1 MPHLRAFLFLLFAPV
16 AFAADQEIKVDNFNN
31 PGATGDV
38 KSGTSWANNVTR
50 GPDTI
55 TVAGTAKSDSGWGAS
70 GQSLNAT
77 GMAYVTIFAR
87 RDTGNVAP
95 NLSVTFYDS
104 NLRFHQ
110 ITVGT
115 SLFAVGT
122 MTAVQAPIGTWVS
135 GFNPA
140 QITDWNIGG
149 GEPPPG
155 TATMRMTFDH
165 LALSATA
172 TLSAPTITEQPAD
185 RVAGIGTGT
194 TLTVAATG
202 TPTLRYQWKRHG
214 TAISGATNPSLEFTN
229 LALSASDTYQVD
241 VTNDAGTTPSRVA
254 TLTVL
259 DIIATHA
266 LATVSAAGY
275 VPGGTVTVTNTITY
289 AGTAPT
295 GLGWQV
301 LLPTGWSYA
310 SDGGNAP
317 QTKPAVNATGLAEW
331 TWTSVPTS
339 PATFTYTL
347 NVPGTATGAQAI
359 MALLVIAQNAT
370 NGTIL
375 VKPDAL
381 IVPAALRPHSADTMP
396 KPTPDYALD
405 VSELTRVIQ
414 LYNVRKGTVR
424 TGAYVVNAANP
435 EDGFDLDPNRNS
447 GDTAVLTRYHSADVD
462 RDARLGLIE
471 LTRVIELYNYRVGTT
486 RTGQYH
492 VQAGTE
498 DGFAPG
504 P

>member
-1 MPHLRAFLFLLFAPV
+1 MLRSHAFFVSLFASALLAP
-16 AFAADQEIKVDNFNN
+16 AADLTVENFNN
-31 PGATGDV
+31 PGATGAV
-38 KSGTSWANNVTR
+38 ILNSTWVGNLTR
-50 GPDTI
+50 NPNTI
-55 TVAGTAKSDSGWGAS
+55 AVAGNARDDNGWGAI

-77 GMAYVTIFAR
+77 GMAYVTIFAQ
-87 RDTGNVAP
+87 RDAGNVAP
-95 NLSVTFYDS
+95 SLVVQFEDVQLRTHTLSVS
-104 NLRFHQ
+104 
-110 ITVGT
+110 T

-122 MTAVQAPIGTWVS
+122 ITAVQIPLGTS
-135 GFNPA
+135 TNGFDFA
-140 QITDWNIGG
+140 RITGWSIGG
-149 GEPPPG
+149 GTSG
-155 TATMRMTFDH
+155 VVAFRMTLDH
-165 LALSATA
+165 LTLSASA

-202 TPTLRYQWKRHG
+202 TPTLRYQWKRG
-214 TAISGATNPSLEFTN
+214 TPAVAISGATSATLAFTN

-259 DIIATHA
+259 DITATHA
-266 LATVSAAGY
+266 LATVSAGGY

-295 GLGWQV
+295 SLGWHV

-310 SDGGNAP
+310 SDSGNAP

-359 MALLVIAQNAT
+359 TAQLVIAQNAA

-375 VKPDAL
+375 VKNDPL
-381 IVPAALRPHSADTMP
+381 IVPVAIRPHSADT
-396 KPTPDYALD
+396 TGDYALN
-405 VSELTRVIQ
+405 VVELTRVIQ
-414 LYNVRKGTVR
+414 LYNVRVGTTR
-424 TGAYVVNAANP
+424 TGAYKVATMTT
-435 EDGFDLDPNRNS
+435 EDGFDMDATRAS
-447 GDTAVLTRYHSADVD
+447 GATVALARYHAADVNQ
-462 RDARLGLIE
+462 DASLSLLE
-471 LTRVIELYNYRVGTT
+471 LTRVIELYNYRVGSV
-486 RTGQYH
+486 RTGQYR